1 VRPVPELQSPFV
13 YSVTLYCVDPACDAV
28 FESEGSHD
36 AIAVAICPFCGC
48 TLAELSSAPVE
59 AVTEDDA
66 NPPPLQLCAVHGPLG
81 RRLRRRRRLKNPLR
95 AAA

>member
-1 VRPVPELQSPFV
+1 V

-28 FESEGSHD
+28 FETEGSLD
-36 AIAVAICPFCGC
+36 AIASAICPFCGS
-48 TLAELSSAPVE
+48 TLAELRWAPVE
-59 AVTEDDA
+59 AATEDDVD
-66 NPPPLQLCAVHGPLG
+66 PPPLQLSAVHGPLG